1 MDFNDDDFEFD
12 DSGVL
17 IPRGAADDTAD
28 DAAKK
33 PVIPAGPTPE
43 EWQAQLKRVQ
53 ELEAQVKNPPPAPA
67 PAQVPAARPV
77 IPAVVDRQQ
86 IIANLNKT
94 FANDPGEYGFELLQ
108 AVDRIAEQ
116 KARAMV
122 APVNET
128 ATRAAIDNYK
138 QAMSTDALF
147 PQAEETF
154 DRLIGELTPAALA
167 NVPADQI
174 RKQLDNV
181 YNMAVGESLRK
192 KPNNIPAAPNYGGGS
207 ATGGVSKARKL
218 SKNQQNVIALARQY
232 GMSDKDAAAAAS
244 EAEAS

>member
-17 IPRGAADDTAD
+17 IPRGAADDTVD

-33 PVIPAGPTPE
+33 PVIPTGPTPE
-43 EWQAQLKRVQ
+43 EWQAQLKRTQ
-53 ELEAQVKNPPPAPA
+53 ELEAQIKNMPPPAPA
-67 PAQVPAARPV
+67 HVPAARPA
-77 IPAVVDRQQ
+77 IPATFDEAQ
-86 IIANLNKT
+86 AESELNKA
-94 FANDPGEYGFELLQ
+94 FAENPGKFALNLLKT
-108 AVDRIAEQ
+108 VDTIAEK

-192 KPNNIPAAPNYGGGS
+192 KPNNIPAVPNYGGGS

-218 SKNQQNVIALARQY
+218 SKNQQNVITLARQY

>member
-17 IPRGAADDTAD
+17 IPRGAEPDPAAAGTA
-28 DAAKK
+28 
-33 PVIPAGPTPE
+33 VIPAGPTPE
-43 EWQAQLKRVQ
+43 EWQAQLKRTQ
-53 ELEAQVKNPPPAPA
+53 ELEAQIKNMPSPAPA
-67 PAQVPAARPV
+67 PAPAPAARPV
-77 IPAVVDRQQ
+77 IPAAVDEQQ
-86 IIANLNKT
+86 LIAQLNKE
-94 FANDPGEYGFELLQ
+94 FADNPGQFGLNLLKT
-108 AVDRIAEQ
+108 VDKIAEQ

-192 KPNNIPAAPNYGGGS
+192 KPNNIPAAPSYGGGS

>member
-17 IPRGAADDTAD
+17 IPRAAEPDP
-28 DAAKK
+28 AAAAAL
-33 PVIPAGPTPE
+33 IPAGPTPE
-43 EWQAQLKRVQ
+43 EWQATRKRVE
-53 ELEAQVKNPPPAPA
+53 ELENQVKNQPPPAPVLA
-67 PAQVPAARPV
+67 PRPV
-77 IPAVVDRQQ
+77 IPVAADEQQ
-86 IIANLNKT
+86 IIATLNKE
-94 FANDPGEYGFELLQ
+94 FADNPGQFGLNLLKT
-108 AVDRIAEQ
+108 VDKIAEQ

-192 KPNNIPAAPNYGGGS
+192 KPNNIPAAPSYGGGS